1 MFAFTDQLS
10 ATNALPA
17 LPLKL
22 TLPDAAELF
31 AAELF
36 AAELELAGVDDAA
49 PPQADEVKVALFFP
63 TPA

>member
-1 MFAFTDQLS
+1 MFAFTLQLS
-10 ATNALPA
+10 ATDALPA
-17 LPLKL
+17 LPPKL
-22 TLPDAAELF
+22 TLPE

-49 PPQADEVKVALFFP
+49 PPHADEVKVALFFP